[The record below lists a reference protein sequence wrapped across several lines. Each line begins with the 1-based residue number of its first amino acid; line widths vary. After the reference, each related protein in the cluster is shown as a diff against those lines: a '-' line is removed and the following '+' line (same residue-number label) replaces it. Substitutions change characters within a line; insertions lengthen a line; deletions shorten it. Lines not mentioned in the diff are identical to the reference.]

1 MPVADSL
8 GTRLIRIFMLLCGLI
23 YAYGFW
29 VNRSLAFTDFRVLH
43 LGAGL
48 INDGRTDEAYDADAF
63 TAAAAAHPE
72 LGSTARELDVFIST
86 PPFAMAMQP
95 FAWLSSNTALVV
107 WMVLGVAAV
116 FAAVKV
122 LRLPA
127 WAGLIALVMPLG
139 VANIYHAQT
148 GFLALLWAAVIHR
161 LCVDGKTVP
170 AGLVAGL
177 AVLKPTL
184 LLGVALWWLLD
195 WRRWYLALLSA
206 FAVGTALMI
215 PTVIGGLDWWRSFF
229 GALDQRAELD
239 LEVVAN
245 QPTLAE
251 LVNRLVGVDVGS
263 HPVALVIYVLVG
275 AAVMHLALR
284 RWPDRVELLS
294 GAAVIIS
301 VLISPHLLIYD
312 TPLVVVPFAVAV
324 RAGVSL
330 NTLEQLAA
338 VYIVSSL
345 MTIVSFSPFGTINAY
360 VVPGTIGMLIA
371 GVVWFQALDSSHDDI
386 DGLTPDIT
394 HGIADDGGSGL
405 AEAA

>member
-8 GTRLIRIFMLLCGLI
+8 GARLIRIFMLLCGLI

-161 LCVDGKTVP
+161 LCVDGKNRSCWFGCRFGCAQANASPRRCSVV
-170 AGLVAGL
+170 VAGL
-177 AVLKPTL
+177 ASLVSR
-184 LLGVALWWLLD
+184 A
-195 WRRWYLALLSA
+195 
-206 FAVGTALMI
+206 AVG
-215 PTVIGGLDWWRSFF
+215 VRS
-229 GALDQRAELD
+229 RY
-239 LEVVAN
+239 
-245 QPTLAE
+245 
-251 LVNRLVGVDVGS
+251 S
-263 HPVALVIYVLVG
+263 
-275 AAVMHLALR
+275 
-284 RWPDRVELLS
+284 
-294 GAAVIIS
+294 
-301 VLISPHLLIYD
+301 
-312 TPLVVVPFAVAV
+312 
-324 RAGVSL
+324 
-330 NTLEQLAA
+330 
-338 VYIVSSL
+338 
-345 MTIVSFSPFGTINAY
+345 
-360 VVPGTIGMLIA
+360 
-371 GVVWFQALDSSHDDI
+371 
-386 DGLTPDIT
+386 
-394 HGIADDGGSGL
+394 ADDPDGCGRLGL
-405 AEAA
+405 VAIVLWST